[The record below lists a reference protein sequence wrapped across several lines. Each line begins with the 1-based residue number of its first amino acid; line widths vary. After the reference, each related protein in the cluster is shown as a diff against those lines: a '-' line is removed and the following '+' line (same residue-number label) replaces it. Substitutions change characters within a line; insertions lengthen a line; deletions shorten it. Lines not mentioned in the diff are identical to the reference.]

1 MWEFGGS
8 EVRRFGGSEVRRF
21 GGSEVRRF
29 GGSEGEDGRYND
41 PAAILAT
48 QVAIYEP
55 TLSWADL
62 NPRCF

>member
-1 MWEFGGS
+1 MLQRKNDMRYVACGMRE
-8 EVRRFGGSEVRRF
+8 
-21 GGSEVRRF
+21 F
-29 GGSEGEDGRYND
+29 GGSEGEDRRYND